1 MTGAI
6 GKVKQHYDEVAEI
19 YDNRYDQSRGR
30 EYYRHICRHVLA
42 CIPGGGR
49 ILDLGCG
56 TGLFLTAYEQGGG
69 SGVGLD
75 ISRGM
80 LERAR
85 SRCSVCEVTV
95 GNAEI
100 LPFTDESF
108 DAVSSLL
115 AFSYVRHPENLLEEA
130 YRVLRPGG
138 SLAICTLGKHLLTTG
153 LPAVYTLAEVMKLR
167 KIGMGAFGERY
178 YDRTEMYDL
187 LGKAGFTGIRIK
199 RCSFAHLNLV
209 HPLFGLAQKIEPIV
223 EERIPHLAYNIL
235 ASGKKPEK

>member
-6 GKVKQHYDEVAEI
+6 GKVQQHYDEVAEI
-19 YDNRYDQSRGR
+19 YDNRYNRNRGR
-30 EYYRHICRHVLA
+30 EYYRHICLHVLS
-42 CIPGGGR
+42 CIPEGGR

-56 TGLFLTAYEQGGG
+56 TGLFLAAYEHTGGT
-69 SGVGLD
+69 GVGLD

-80 LERAR
+80 LEKAR
-85 SRCSVCEVTV
+85 SRCNTFEVTR

-100 LPFTDESF
+100 LPFLDESF
-108 DAVSSLL
+108 DGVSSLL
-115 AFSYVRHPENLLEEA
+115 AFSYVHHPERLLDEA
-130 YRVLRPGG
+130 WRVLKPGG

-153 LPAVYTLAEVMKLR
+153 LPAVYTIAEVMKLR

-178 YDRTEMYDL
+178 YDRAEMRGL
-187 LGKAGFTGIRIK
+187 LREAGFSGITVK

-209 HPLFGLAQKIEPIV
+209 HPLFGIAQKIEPIV

-235 ASGKKPEK
+235 ASGKKPE

>member
-1 MTGAI
+1 LTGAI

-115 AFSYVRHPENLLEEA
+115 AFSYVRHPENLLEET

>member
-6 GKVKQHYDEVAEI
+6 AKVKQHYDEVAEI
-19 YDNRYDQSRGR
+19 YDNRYDRSRGR
-30 EYYRHICRHVLA
+30 EYYHHICRHVLA
-42 CIPGGGR
+42 CIPTGGR

-69 SGVGLD
+69 TGVGLD

-80 LERAR
+80 LEKAR
-85 SRCSVCEVTV
+85 SRCNSCEVTV

-100 LPFTDESF
+100 LPFFDESF

-115 AFSYVRHPENLLEEA
+115 AFSYVRNPENLLAEA
-130 YRVLRPGG
+130 LRVLKPGG

-153 LPAVYTLAEVMKLR
+153 LPAVYTLAEVMKIR
-167 KIGMGAFGERY
+167 RIGMGAFGERY

>member
-1 MTGAI
+1 LTGSI
-6 GKVKQHYDEVAEI
+6 GKVRQHYDEIAEI
-19 YDNRYDQSRGR
+19 YDDRYDRSRGR

-42 CIPGGGR
+42 CIPNGGR

-56 TGLFLTAYEQGGG
+56 TGLFLSAYEHAGGT
-69 SGVGLD
+69 GVGLD

-80 LERAR
+80 LEKAR
-85 SRCSVCEVTV
+85 SRCAICEVMV

-100 LPFTDESF
+100 LPFLDESF

-115 AFSYVRHPENLLEEA
+115 AFSYVRNPENLLDEA
-130 YRVLRPGG
+130 WRVLRPGG

-167 KIGMGAFGERY
+167 RIGMGAFGERY
-178 YDRTEMYDL
+178 YDRNEMRNL
-187 LGKAGFTGIRIK
+187 LEDAGFNGITIK

-209 HPLFGLAQKIEPIV
+209 HPLFGLAQRIEPIV

-235 ASGKKPEK
+235 ASGKKPE